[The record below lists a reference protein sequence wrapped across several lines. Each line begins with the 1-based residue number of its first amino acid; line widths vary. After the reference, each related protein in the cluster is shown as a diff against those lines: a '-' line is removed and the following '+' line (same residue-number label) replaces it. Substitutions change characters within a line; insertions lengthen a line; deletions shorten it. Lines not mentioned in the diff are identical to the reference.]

1 MAILQET
8 FQHPTQ
14 GSRVTLAVFEQPPD
28 HSPVQGMPDD
38 GGFLCTE
45 EWKGSSKVVKTL
57 GFFADRA
64 AAEAC
69 LRRRAEAL
77 LAQRFRP
84 IAPAA

>member
-1 MAILQET
+1 MVILQES
-8 FQHPTQ
+8 FAHPTQ
-14 GSRVTLAVFEQPPD
+14 GSRVTLAVFEQRAD
-28 HSPVQGMPDD
+28 HSPVQGMPDE

-69 LRRRAEAL
+69 LRRRADAL
-77 LAQRFRP
+77 VAQRFQP